1 MSKSQISDTYLI
13 LNITNSAMRFDIID
27 ILYDKGDRIELD
39 SWEEVE
45 DLLEYLTENNEK
57 YTAFVRTR
65 NNKTQLVSVPSS
77 YNSS

>member
-1 MSKSQISDTYLI
+1 MSVNQTYLE
-13 LNITNSAMRFDIID
+13 LRITDSAKRFDIID
-27 ILYDKGDRIELD
+27 ILYNKNDEISLD

-45 DLLEYLTENNEK
+45 QLMEYLTKNNDE

-65 NNKTQLVSVPSS
+65 NNKTQLASVPSS